1 MNKVF
6 CPFCHQ
12 EVTEDAA
19 PSVCDNALG
28 FSYICYKKICRNK
41 DKHRSNGNIVIPYKS
56 ERKRTNTKKI
66 SAA

>member
-19 PSVCDNALG
+19 PTVCDNALG

-41 DKHRSNGNIVIPYKS
+41 DQHCHNGNIMIPYKS
-56 ERKRTNTKKI
+56 ETKK
-66 SAA
+66 SKVKSTAA

>member
-19 PSVCDNALG
+19 PSVCDNELG

-56 ERKRTNTKKI
+56 ERKRTNTKKT